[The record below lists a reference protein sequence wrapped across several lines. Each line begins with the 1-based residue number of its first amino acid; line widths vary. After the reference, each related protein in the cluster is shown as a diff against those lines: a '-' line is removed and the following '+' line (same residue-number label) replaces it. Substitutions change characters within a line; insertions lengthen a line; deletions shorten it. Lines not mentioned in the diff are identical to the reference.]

1 MDKASFL
8 ESGLLEQYALGI
20 VTPAEEREVEA
31 YLEEFP
37 ELREELEQMRQAMET
52 YALSHA
58 IPPPTDAKNQV
69 IKGIEALEKQA
80 MPAPSTQ
87 SGLPSWLIAACLT
100 ALCIACGLS
109 LWQINNLQ
117 QDKQVLVESLDQC
130 SRSHDQYALISDPST
145 RPIQLQGSANAP
157 SASALVYWNP
167 SQKKAL
173 LNAAA
178 LPPLAANE
186 QYQIW
191 ADVDHVMLS
200 LGTIDKD
207 QIAFQTIKFLDKA
220 TSLNITI
227 EPLGG
232 SKAPHVDRL
241 VANRAI

>member
-31 YLEEFP
+31 HLEEFP
-37 ELREELEQMRQAMET
+37 ELREELEQMRQAMEA
-52 YALSHA
+52 YALNHA
-58 IPPPTDAKNQV
+58 IPPPADAKNQLFRD
-69 IKGIEALEKQA
+69 IEGLEKQVA
-80 MPAPSTQ
+80 APEPS
-87 SGLPSWLIAACLT
+87 SLPTWLIAACLT

-109 LWQINNLQ
+109 LWQINNLHKENQ
-117 QDKQVLVESLDQC
+117 TLVNGLEEC
-130 SRSHDQYALISDPST
+130 SRSNDQYALISDPST
-145 RPIQLQGSANAP
+145 RPIQLQGSTNAP
-157 SASALVYWNP
+157 TASALVYWNP
-167 SQKKAL
+167 EQKKAL
-173 LNAAA
+173 LSAAA
-178 LPPLAANE
+178 LPPLPADE

-207 QIAFQTIKFLDKA
+207 QIAFQNIEYLDKA

-232 SKAPHVDRL
+232 SKTPNVARL
-241 VANRAI
+241 VANRVI

>member
-20 VTPAEEREVEA
+20 VTPNEEREVEA
-31 YLEEFP
+31 HLEEFP
-37 ELREELEQMRQAMET
+37 ELREELEQMRQAMEA
-52 YALSHA
+52 YALNHA
-58 IPPPTDAKNQV
+58 IPPPLDAKSQI
-69 IKGIEALEKQA
+69 IKDIETLEKHA
-80 MPAPSTQ
+80 APPTSA
-87 SGLPSWLIAACLT
+87 SNLPSWLIAACLT

-109 LWQINNLQ
+109 LWQINRLQ
-117 QDKQVLVESLDQC
+117 KDNQSLVNGLEEC
-130 SRSHDQYALISDPST
+130 SRSNDQYALISDPST
-145 RPIQLQGSANAP
+145 RPFQLQGSANAP
-157 SASALVYWNP
+157 TASALVYWNP
-167 SQKKAL
+167 LQKKAL

-178 LPPLAANE
+178 LPPLPENE

-207 QIAFQTIKFLDKA
+207 QIAFQNIEYLDNA

-232 SKAPHVDRL
+232 SKTPNVARL